1 MSSRTWSTSA
11 RSAGR
16 RPSGSLTTFLNRS
29 VRERHGACVFRSGW
43 SIARKLSAE
52 LRVAR
57 RQARYQ
63 KAPSSSS
70 SASPPFFVRLIWAV
84 RAFAPRVRLI
94 QPSAMK
100 RSEPAKRRARSQRG
114 RSGKLGRALRGS
126 ARPRRVE
133 CKCKQ
138 DRERRLSGEHLA
150 ETATRRSRTANA
162 ERAQPSSWAAV
173 AVSPARGSYS
183 VLASSAS
190 KRDAAATSS
199 SADQKY

>member
-133 CKCKQ
+133 CKQ

-162 ERAQPSSWAAV
+162 ERAQRSSSAAV
-173 AVSPARGSYS
+173 AVSPARGSFS